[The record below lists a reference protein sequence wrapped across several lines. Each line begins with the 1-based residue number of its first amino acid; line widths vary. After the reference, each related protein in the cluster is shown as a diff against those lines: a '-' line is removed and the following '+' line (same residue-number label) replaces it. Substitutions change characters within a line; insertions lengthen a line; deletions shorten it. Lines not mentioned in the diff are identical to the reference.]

1 MNGKEHIEHTI
12 KRVIISGGGTGGH
25 IFPAIAIAQALK
37 KNDPLI
43 SILFVGAKG
52 KMEMERVPKEGFDII
67 GLDIA
72 GLNRQSIL
80 KNILLPYKLVK
91 SFFQVR
97 KIFKQ
102 FKPDAVV
109 GVGGYASFPVVRFA
123 QSKRIASFIHESNS
137 FAGKSNILLGKQ
149 ATKIFVASEGME
161 QFFPAEKIII
171 TGNPIR
177 ENISNANI
185 TKEEAVKFFG
195 LDASMQ
201 TVLVM
206 GGSLGAKSIN
216 CAIADRLDDFN
227 THQLQLIWQ
236 TGKSTA
242 GEFLQKAEGKKN
254 IWVNEFIGK
263 MEMAYAAAD
272 IVVSRAGAMSVAEL
286 CVSGKPAIFVP
297 YPLAAEDHQTANAV
311 HAVEAGMALM
321 ITEKNIEKLN
331 ACVFDLLNDSSK
343 LQAMKEALARADAH
357 NHWEEILKE
366 VLGLAQKEGVKK

>member
-1 MNGKEHIEHTI
+1 M
-12 KRVIISGGGTGGH
+12 
-25 IFPAIAIAQALK
+25 
-37 KNDPLI
+37 
-43 SILFVGAKG
+43 
-52 KMEMERVPKEGFDII
+52 
-67 GLDIA
+67 
-72 GLNRQSIL
+72 
-80 KNILLPYKLVK
+80 
-91 SFFQVR
+91 
-97 KIFKQ
+97 
-102 FKPDAVV
+102 V

-297 YPLAAEDHQTANAV
+297 YPLAAEDHQTANAQFLV
-311 HAVEAGMALM
+311 
-321 ITEKNIEKLN
+321 NRN
-331 ACVFDLLNDSSK
+331 AARLVKDADAKHNLVDAIIDLSKDSP
-343 LQAMKEALARADAH
+343 LQAILSSHIQSLALKNADQIIAK
-357 NHWEEILKE
+357 EILE
-366 VLGLAQKEGVKK
+366 NSSE

>member
-1 MNGKEHIEHTI
+1 
-12 KRVIISGGGTGGH
+12 
-25 IFPAIAIAQALK
+25 
-37 KNDPLI
+37 
-43 SILFVGAKG
+43 
-52 KMEMERVPKEGFDII
+52 MERVPKEGFDII

-254 IWVNEFIGK
+254 I
-263 MEMAYAAAD
+263 
-272 IVVSRAGAMSVAEL
+272 
-286 CVSGKPAIFVP
+286 
-297 YPLAAEDHQTANAV
+297 
-311 HAVEAGMALM
+311 
-321 ITEKNIEKLN
+321 
-331 ACVFDLLNDSSK
+331 
-343 LQAMKEALARADAH
+343 
-357 NHWEEILKE
+357 
-366 VLGLAQKEGVKK
+366 

>member
-297 YPLAAEDHQTANAV
+297 YPLAAEDHQTANAQFLV
-311 HAVEAGMALM
+311 
-321 ITEKNIEKLN
+321 NRN
-331 ACVFDLLNDSSK
+331 AARLVKDADAKHNLVDAIIDLSKDSP
-343 LQAMKEALARADAH
+343 LQAILSSHIQSLALKNADQIIAK
-357 NHWEEILKE
+357 EILE
-366 VLGLAQKEGVKK
+366 NSSE